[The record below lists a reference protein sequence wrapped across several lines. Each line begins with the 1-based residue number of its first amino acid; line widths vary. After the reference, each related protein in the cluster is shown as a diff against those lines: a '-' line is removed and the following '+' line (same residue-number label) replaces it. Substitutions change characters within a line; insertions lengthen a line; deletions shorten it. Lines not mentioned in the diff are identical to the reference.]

1 MKSTVLFIG
10 AAVLGGGAIGALVPE
25 GHSQPAPST
34 QPHSTMAHA
43 SAQANAGLKEIESKA
58 EYNNRPFR
66 DLMLT
71 GSDKAKAEWA
81 GANGGL
87 CGIEPYLRYVVVE
100 NSIGKTRYDEPPD
113 SLWNQLGCEQSA
125 PRNQQRLLAEQAA
138 ANQQN
143 EAEAQRFTKA
153 LFSDDPGVSN
163 AALAWKKC
171 QEAVWARPASTY
183 SNVHIPTSD
192 KSAWAGVIKAAVH
205 RECGDMP

>member
-1 MKSTVLFIG
+1 MRCGVLLIG
-10 AAVLGGGAIGALVPE
+10 AAFFGGGAFGVAVPAAQSASPTE
-25 GHSQPAPST
+25 T
-34 QPHSTMAHA
+34 HSTTAHL
-43 SAQANAGLKEIESKA
+43 SAQGSARLKEMERKA

-66 DLMLT
+66 DMMLT
-71 GSDKAKAEWA
+71 GSDKAKAEWS

-113 SLWNQLGCEQSA
+113 TMWAQLGCEQNS
-125 PRNQQRLLAEQAA
+125 PRNQQRLLMKQAEADHQSEL
-138 ANQQN
+138 
-143 EAEAQRFTKA
+143 EAERFTKA
-153 LFSDDPGVSN
+153 LFSDDPEVSR

-171 QEAVWARPASTY
+171 QEAVWARPASAY

-192 KSAWAGVIKAAVH
+192 KSAWAVLIKATVH